1 MATYTV
7 IQDIE
12 AEDHILG
19 PLTLKQFIY
28 ALISALFFYFSFL
41 VATKNAAFLLIIF
54 LPPALTGA
62 FLAFPFKRDQPT
74 EIWALSK
81 IRFLIKP
88 RTKIWAQS
96 GVTSLVTITA
106 PKKVEHLL
114 TKNLS
119 ESEVKSRLEAL
130 AATIDSRG
138 WAVKNLGISQ
148 AQQLVSTPD
157 SQRLIDINSIPK
169 PVPDETFQPGDD
181 MLDEQNNPLYET
193 ISDLTLSSDKAHRE
207 KLIETLNSIR
217 QQNKQ
222 QTAIPAAGQTQ
233 QSPTTQVIAPAQ
245 EDEIIRDLKEKEHI
259 ASLANANLSRLSN
272 NAPNMT
278 DNNTNITT
286 QAVRPSMPDPAKINL
301 AFDNDKTISVISN
314 EANRLDADDN
324 EVVVNLHNS

>member
-1 MATYTV
+1 
-7 IQDIE
+7 
-12 AEDHILG
+12 
-19 PLTLKQFIY
+19 
-28 ALISALFFYFSFL
+28 
-41 VATKNAAFLLIIF
+41 
-54 LPPALTGA
+54 
-62 FLAFPFKRDQPT
+62 
-74 EIWALSK
+74 
-81 IRFLIKP
+81 
-88 RTKIWAQS
+88 
-96 GVTSLVTITA
+96 
-106 PKKVEHLL
+106 
-114 TKNLS
+114 
-119 ESEVKSRLEAL
+119 
-130 AATIDSRG
+130 
-138 WAVKNLGISQ
+138 
-148 AQQLVSTPD
+148 
-157 SQRLIDINSIPK
+157 
-169 PVPDETFQPGDD
+169 